1 MPVQILPK
9 GSIMDWNGNGITEHN
24 RNDLSIEWEE
34 FESSSRMTDATL
46 RKFLV
51 ARKRRFST
59 SWDLVPNL
67 TTRTVDGKWG
77 ADAMQSFYL
86 TQSDPFTL
94 TIRPGNGSNQTYT
107 VVITDFSYTWVKRAN
122 GYDMINVSV
131 TLEEV

>member
-24 RNDLSIEWEE
+24 RGEFSVEWEE
-34 FESSSRMTDATL
+34 FESSSRMVDATL
-46 RKFLV
+46 RRFIIAK
-51 ARKRRFST
+51 KRRFST

-67 TTRTVDGKWG
+67 TARTVDGKWG
-77 ADAMQSFYL
+77 ADAMKSFYE
-86 TQSDPFTL
+86 TQVQPFTL
-94 TIRPGNGSNQTYT
+94 AVRPGNGAVQTYT
-107 VVITDFSYTWVKRAN
+107 VYISNFSYAWAKRAQ